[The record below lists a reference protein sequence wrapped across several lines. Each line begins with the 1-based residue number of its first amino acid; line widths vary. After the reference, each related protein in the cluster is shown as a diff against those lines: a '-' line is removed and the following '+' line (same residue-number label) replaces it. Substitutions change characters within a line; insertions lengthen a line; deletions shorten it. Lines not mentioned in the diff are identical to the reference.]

1 MPESTILV
9 IDDEI
14 EIREGLEAMLN
25 SEGFRVVTAET
36 GEQGLAWLETR
47 PVDLVLLDFNLPGK
61 NGVEIL
67 EELRGRDQEL
77 PVILITAYASVDTA
91 RAAFKAGAQ
100 DYITKPWSNDELVS
114 QVSHVIER
122 RTLREENRE
131 LKRALKQRYNFDTII
146 GRSDK
151 MLAVL
156 DLVSQVAPSR
166 STVLIM
172 GESGTGKE
180 LIAKALHSASPRA
193 DKAFIAINTG
203 SIPADLLES
212 QLFGHVKGAFT
223 GAVASKRGLFEV
235 ADRGTIFFDEISTI
249 SPETQAKLLR
259 VIQEREFM
267 RLGGTET
274 LRVDV
279 RILAA
284 SNENLATLVRDGRF
298 REDLYH
304 RLNVISMVL
313 PPLRDRKEDIP
324 LMVEAFAER
333 ISRENGKP
341 PRHFTPAALKLLM
354 DYDWPGNVREL
365 ENVVERAVV
374 LSTQPSLGA
383 DLLPENVQT
392 REIVRG
398 VRLELSEFLP
408 GGSGGPLNSGGAGSH
423 ALFAIME
430 QVERRLILDMLERTS
445 WNQTE
450 AAERFQLP
458 LSTLNQKIKRLG
470 IEIRRRPPRPTPVG
484 SAAVPASPLSHT
496 LPPLSPT
503 PAKSLPLSPAPGVA
517 PPPTPLTPS
526 SVLASDPADFPVS
539 K

>member
-172 GESGTGKE
+172 
-180 LIAKALHSASPRA
+180 
-193 DKAFIAINTG
+193 
-203 SIPADLLES
+203 
-212 QLFGHVKGAFT
+212 
-223 GAVASKRGLFEV
+223 
-235 ADRGTIFFDEISTI
+235 
-249 SPETQAKLLR
+249 
-259 VIQEREFM
+259 
-267 RLGGTET
+267 
-274 LRVDV
+274 
-279 RILAA
+279 
-284 SNENLATLVRDGRF
+284 
-298 REDLYH
+298 
-304 RLNVISMVL
+304 
-313 PPLRDRKEDIP
+313 
-324 LMVEAFAER
+324 
-333 ISRENGKP
+333 
-341 PRHFTPAALKLLM
+341 
-354 DYDWPGNVREL
+354 
-365 ENVVERAVV
+365 
-374 LSTQPSLGA
+374 
-383 DLLPENVQT
+383 
-392 REIVRG
+392 
-398 VRLELSEFLP
+398 
-408 GGSGGPLNSGGAGSH
+408 
-423 ALFAIME
+423 
-430 QVERRLILDMLERTS
+430 
-445 WNQTE
+445 
-450 AAERFQLP
+450 
-458 LSTLNQKIKRLG
+458 
-470 IEIRRRPPRPTPVG
+470 
-484 SAAVPASPLSHT
+484 
-496 LPPLSPT
+496 
-503 PAKSLPLSPAPGVA
+503 
-517 PPPTPLTPS
+517 
-526 SVLASDPADFPVS
+526 
-539 K
+539 